1 MPAHAL
7 SSIHRRTPASTLAI
21 AIGAMLVISFF
32 AYWLSRS
39 PMVGGICYAIGFLT
53 LTWSRPYL
61 ALLLIMATVPFQQD
75 VSGSDAGLKFSLAEI
90 NLALT
95 IPLWLMSR
103 PKRHH
108 RAYLFGAAL
117 FLYLAISVLASVLHW
132 RAGSSLI
139 SLLQMGLYLVVAVGV
154 FARVPVSLKDYIPG
168 LYALLAACVVLAI
181 ATVVVRKGYVM
192 TMHKNGVGASLAT
205 AVVIGVELW
214 LARTLRVP
222 RRAIAIATAICLVG
236 LILSLSR
243 GSWLAAVIG
252 VFVVF
257 VMRREYRTI
266 ARVSVTLLPVL
277 AIAWMMLPAEKRDSA
292 FDFDPNRANI
302 KARYESIALAREKF
316 ISSPV
321 FGVGVGVRK
330 EIDATNLW
338 WVTLAETGVLG
349 ATAFIAIQASLLH
362 MLIRLRRVISPSDP
376 RFTFVILG
384 GALAFG
390 RLAHGMFDHY
400 WSRGALMAAW
410 AAVGMLV
417 RVYGEAPI
425 SPGRSSRAAR

>member
-1 MPAHAL
+1 MTAL
-7 SSIHRRTPASTLAI
+7 SIPHTQRRTPLSTLAFS
-21 AIGAMLVISFF
+21 IGGILALSYL

-39 PMVGGICYAIGFLT
+39 PIVGGVCYAIGFLA

-95 IPLWLMSR
+95 IPMWLMAR
-103 PKRHH
+103 RKRHH
-108 RAYLFGAAL
+108 RAYAFGASL
-117 FLYLAISVLASVLHW
+117 FAYLAISVLASVLHW
-132 RAGSSLI
+132 HASSSLL
-139 SLLQMGLYLVVAVGV
+139 SLLQMGLYLVVGVGV
-154 FARVPVSLKDYIPG
+154 FARVPVSLKDYLPG
-168 LYALLAACVVLAI
+168 LYALIAACVVLAI

-192 TMHKNGVGASLAT
+192 TMHKNGVGASLAS

-214 LARTLRVP
+214 LARALSVP
-222 RRAIAIATAICLVG
+222 RRAIAIATAICVVG

-243 GSWLAAVIG
+243 GAWLAAVIG
-252 VFVVF
+252 VLVIFT
-257 VMRREYRTI
+257 MRREYRTI
-266 ARVSVTLLPVL
+266 FRVSITLLPVL
-277 AIAWMMLPAEKRDSA
+277 VIAWMMLPAEKREGA
-292 FDFDPNRANI
+292 FDFDPNRPNI

-316 ISSPV
+316 VSSPI
-321 FGVGVGVRK
+321 FGTGVGVRK

-338 WVTLAETGVLG
+338 WVTLAETGVFG
-349 ATAFIAIQASLLH
+349 AIAFMAIQGSLLH

-376 RFTFVILG
+376 RFTFVVLG

-390 RLAHGMFDHY
+390 RVAHGMFDHY

-410 AAVGMLV
+410 AAVGMLI
-417 RVYGEAPI
+417 RVYGEAPL
-425 SPGRSSRAAR
+425 SPVRSPRAAR